1 MSSSIDAVPE
11 GINRVGILDSEV
23 QICAACGKESNS
35 GDMNTCNKCKSVK
48 YCNAA
53 CKKKHR
59 KKHKKT
65 CEKRVAELHDE
76 ELFKEVEPNECP
88 LCFLPMPLD
97 SSQCTFQPCCGKS
110 ICNGCM
116 YAMKLSEGKD
126 LCAFCRMPPTCSDEE
141 KLNRLKKLMDNGNA
155 DAYLIVAFSYA
166 IGINSLPQDWNN
178 ANKLCLK
185 AGELGCAEA
194 YCNIGKS
201 YKNGMGVERDIVGMC
216 IGLNQCTFQP
226 CCGKSICNGCM
237 YAMKLSEGKDLCAF
251 CRMPPTCSDEEKLNR
266 LKKLMDNGNADAY
279 LIVAFSYAIGI
290 NSLPQ
295 DWNNANKLCLK
306 AGELGCAEAYCNI
319 GKSYKNGMG
328 VERDI
333 KKAKHY
339 HELAAM
345 KGYVQARQHLGYE
358 EWEKGN
364 KQRAMKHFLIAARAG
379 DKTALEGVL
388 KLGYK
393 HGIIT
398 KEEYGDTL
406 RAYHK
411 RQKEM
416 KSDTRDKAAAS
427 GWSGSG

>member
-116 YAMKLSEGKD
+116 YAMK
-126 LCAFCRMPPTCSDEE
+126 
-141 KLNRLKKLMDNGNA
+141 
-155 DAYLIVAFSYA
+155 I
-166 IGINSLPQDWNN
+166 
-178 ANKLCLK
+178 
-185 AGELGCAEA
+185 
-194 YCNIGKS
+194 
-201 YKNGMGVERDIVGMC
+201 
-216 IGLNQCTFQP
+216 
-226 CCGKSICNGCM
+226 
-237 YAMKLSEGKDLCAF
+237 SEGKDLCAF